1 MEDYYSPGCFFVG
14 PTVRNGEVLLLK
26 EVLAVDK
33 AVLGICRG
41 IQLINAALG
50 GSLYQDLPTER
61 W

>member
-1 MEDYYSPGCFFVG
+1 MG